1 MTTPQLSPAWCRIS
15 TQTSRYPTP
24 YSGLPGLFQEDGLA
38 AKTNDCIYVQ
48 WCVFSLGRFLRV
60 LSCRS
65 SAASLLILRRVSL
78 ASPLP
83 KFSGLIMNPLSGG
96 VAPQRWGIQQPGKV
110 VGVRKAIRTSATFA
124 TLPARRPALTAG
136 SHTSASER
144 VARAKGEEKNWRCLC
159 RRRRHRRFLDEPLS
173 TELSRGRAL
182 ATQPRTRRRSAQK
195 HPISFS
201 PPTQSAIRH
210 GIGPPS
216 SDQRQAIGLY
226 LGPIADATD
235 NATPGA
241 QSTTPSS
248 KSQALYLHNPTASP
262 HKSNHATGRQH
273 AVPGFPEPSTTP
285 HQEETLQARKRQPA
299 PRRPSEPDV
308 P

>member
-1 MTTPQLSPAWCRIS
+1 M
-15 TQTSRYPTP
+15 
-24 YSGLPGLFQEDGLA
+24 
-38 AKTNDCIYVQ
+38 
-48 WCVFSLGRFLRV
+48 
-60 LSCRS
+60 
-65 SAASLLILRRVSL
+65 
-78 ASPLP
+78 
-83 KFSGLIMNPLSGG
+83 
-96 VAPQRWGIQQPGKV
+96 
-110 VGVRKAIRTSATFA
+110 RKAIRIPATFA

-182 ATQPRTRRRSAQK
+182 ETQTRTRRRSAQK

-201 PPTQSAIRH
+201 PPPGRPSATASA
-210 GIGPPS
+210 PPS
-216 SDQRQAIGLY
+216 PDQRQAIGLY

-241 QSTTPSS
+241 QSTTPHI
-248 KSQALYLHNPTASP
+248 KSQRKTCATTTASQ

-273 AVPGFPEPSTTP
+273 AVPGFPKPSTTP
-285 HQEETLQARKRQPA
+285 YQEETLQARKRQPA